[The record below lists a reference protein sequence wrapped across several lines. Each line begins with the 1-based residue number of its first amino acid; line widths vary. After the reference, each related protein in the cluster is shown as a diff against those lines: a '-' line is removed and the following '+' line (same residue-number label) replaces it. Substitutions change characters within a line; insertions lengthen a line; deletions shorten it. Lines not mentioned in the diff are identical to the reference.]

1 MSAPPAALKTEQAIL
16 SRFQEL
22 RNEVDGLA
30 SRASDLSAELQE
42 HELVLK
48 ALEPL
53 DGGRKCF
60 RLARA
65 PPPTRARS
73 CRCRRSSP
81 DVPLKPAL
89 DSRRASVACRPPYFP
104 GIKLVLPAVCVAKR
118 VGT

>member
-60 RLARA
+60 RLVRA

-73 CRCRRSSP
+73 RHCRRSSP
-81 DVPLKPAL
+81 DALLEPVL
-89 DSRRASVACRPPYFP
+89 DSRRASAACRPPRFP
-104 GIKLVLPAVCVAKR
+104 GTKLVLPAVCVARR